1 MNKLPEVAPV
11 EEQDGDRTSWLVTF
25 SDLVLQLFAF
35 VIVAVVLEAGR
46 GPVTPSPAVAAR
58 PPEPAVASA
67 ASAPRDLEIGWP
79 MEPVV
84 APTDAPTDAAARPV
98 VATVDVNP
106 AEEPTETPCTAPADA
121 PPAVMVEAVPS
132 AAPSARLV
140 SLGRYFEQLLEA
152 GGIDDAARVRVD
164 HGAVVVSLG
173 EAVGFAPGSDRVP
186 DAGRAVLAGVATL
199 ARSMP
204 ELGVAVSGHTDDRP
218 IRTARFPSNLHLS
231 LARAARVAEA
241 LADVDPALRGRVYA
255 SGYGAERPVAPNDTP
270 DGRERNRRVEIRL
283 VPNG

>member
-1 MNKLPEVAPV
+1 MSKLPDVSPI

-58 PPEPAVASA
+58 PPEPVAA
-67 ASAPRDLEIGWP
+67 TEASVPRPLEIGWP
-79 MEPVV
+79 IERAVAPPDGPPESVV
-84 APTDAPTDAAARPV
+84 ASVELSPG
-98 VATVDVNP
+98 
-106 AEEPTETPCTAPADA
+106 EEPTETPCAGPSVE
-121 PPAVMVEAVPS
+121 PPAVEVEVEVVAP
-132 AAPSARLV
+132 AAPDARLV

-164 HGAVVVSLG
+164 DGAVVVSLG

-186 DAGRAVLAGVATL
+186 DAGLAVLAGVATL

-218 IRTARFPSNLHLS
+218 IRTVRFPSNLHLS

-241 LADVDPALRGRVYA
+241 LTDEDPALRGRVYA
-255 SGYGAERPVAPNDTP
+255 SGYGADRPVAPNDTP